1 MRLIEADEVQK
12 ELIDAIDWL
21 REEDYETYSAIGD
34 NIVFVLDKQPTA
46 YDIYKVVERLKER
59 TEFLRNCKKYG
70 NQTKE
75 EIERSHDTMMMYE
88 VAELVEDLIDIVKG
102 GGIDG

>member
-1 MRLIEADEVQK
+1 MRLIDADNFKKRYCK
-12 ELIDAIDWL
+12 E
-21 REEDYETYSAIGD
+21 TCGD
-34 NIVFVLDKQPTA
+34 RRCVDDFDGCIFIVDLDEQPTA
-46 YDIYKVVERLKER
+46 YDVDKVLEQLEER

-75 EIERSHDTMMMYE
+75 EKERSHDTMMMYE